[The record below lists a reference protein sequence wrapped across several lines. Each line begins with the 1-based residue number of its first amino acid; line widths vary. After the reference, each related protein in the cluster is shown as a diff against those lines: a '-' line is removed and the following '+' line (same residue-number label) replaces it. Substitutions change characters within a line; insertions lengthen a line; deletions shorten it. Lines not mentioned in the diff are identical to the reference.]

1 MRFIRAAIETPRPAI
16 AITSHIYILLSSE
29 VFAASAAAALVPAL
43 VFTFTKAN
51 VLKWSVSNTSFP
63 YATLYV
69 HAISLSESTRNTLIV
84 SLSANA
90 NGISIVT

>member
-1 MRFIRAAIETPRPAI
+1 MRFIRAAIDTPRPAI

-29 VFAASAAAALVPAL
+29 VFAAPAGAALVPAL

-63 YATLYV
+63 SATLYV
-69 HAISLSESTRNTLIV
+69 HAISLSESTRNTLTA